1 MIRVLNS
8 EALES
13 RFGAWPSFHDAEVLA
28 VRLDSGQRSDGVA
41 RLELDVH
48 LFAVDGSLPDSRFS
62 FALHTLAT
70 LQFEGVEEEELEGF
84 GPQNVLD
91 DLILRDL
98 DPAFGPRVGVELPSN
113 NGLGGRFSC
122 RDVIVLAVEPYE
134 PGPHSVY
141 GPSAGD

>member
-1 MIRVLNS
+1 VSCPKPPGGFVLDHS
-8 EALES
+8 
-13 RFGAWPSFHDAEVLA
+13 GPVGVLA
-28 VRLDSGQRSDGVA
+28 ARAHSVVRIIVHRFPNSRV
-41 RLELDVH
+41 DVH
-48 LFAVDGSLPDSRFS
+48 LFAVDGSLPESRFS

-91 DLILRDL
+91 DLVLRDL

-122 RDVIVLAVEPYE
+122 RNVIVLAVEPYE

-141 GPSAGD
+141 GQSAGD